1 MASQSHT
8 KPDNFKVICAKD
20 QMMLR
25 KNTVMKLFSLE
36 YQYENPKF
44 DIVSLLNI
52 NIHNLLFEVNK
63 DIIESIEITE
73 TFESKNEFDILYLF
87 KDFGSDLGGSKTYIN
102 VRTKVEKRFASNGN
116 TEIIF
121 TSKSIPFHDHDR
133 LHVNK
138 YKLMEYPL
146 YIQKYII
153 LSNNH
158 IQVIHMFKLKPE
170 YEEELTVT
178 MENAISIV
186 IKKMYL
192 RLKIAIESLK
202 I

>member
-1 MASQSHT
+1 MASQSQT

-44 DIVSLLNI
+44 DLVSLLNI